1 MVHQGDRVYSCQSPT
16 IRSVSMLVR
25 ILLLA
30 QCQSPWLP
38 ECSHTPLIPP
48 LPSPPLL
55 FPPYRPD
62 EYPFTPVSSLP
73 KPILPPVDYP
83 SLLQAHEINVNQ
95 QILRFY
101 KDDIVPSITRR
112 FGKVRFFFFFGGG
125 VFVLRVRRNDG
136 RCGGVG
142 LWERWGHCLRL
153 DASRPMIAKGAA
165 RANGELTEP
174 ISPFSR
180 GAGRG

>member
-112 FGKVRFFFFFGGG
+112 FGKVRFFFFFWGGG
-125 VFVLRVRRNDG
+125 ICFA
-136 RCGGVG
+136 CSQ
-142 LWERWGHCLRL
+142 ERWEMRRSGPVGAVGSLPPTRRKPAHDRKRRC
-153 DASRPMIAKGAA
+153 ASEWG
-165 RANGELTEP
+165 TD
-174 ISPFSR
+174 
-180 GAGRG
+180 